1 MWTQASP
8 SKNVCGDEGA
18 IIGSGASAVKFPAL
32 QPAFSDRALVLIK
45 KFGNST
51 ARNVLTSQPHSMTL
65 EAALLKRFLWDFHS
79 FRPAEFISIL
89 RIDRARVTAYN
100 PTEP

>member
-1 MWTQASP
+1 
-8 SKNVCGDEGA
+8 
-18 IIGSGASAVKFPAL
+18 
-32 QPAFSDRALVLIK
+32 
-45 KFGNST
+45 
-51 ARNVLTSQPHSMTL
+51 MTL